1 MFDILFFYLAKALKT
16 KRGRLVILL
25 AKAKNKGKCSC
36 FIERFEEH
44 KSDSL
49 HLSLGKRRARG
60 TLLLVPGEIFSLL
73 KKIPF
78 YMT

>member
-1 MFDILFFYLAKALKT
+1 M
-16 KRGRLVILL
+16 KRGRLIILL

-49 HLSLGKRRARG
+49 HLSLGKRRARR
-60 TLLLVPGEIFSLL
+60 TLLLVPGKVFSLL
-73 KKIPF
+73 KIFSF
-78 YMT
+78 YMKYDFM